1 MRVKLE
7 EKDFERLLSYCLHH
21 KNSGRMKYFY
31 EISIPDSE
39 YKSFLDWLEKCEDA
53 SLTYIFTVI
62 KRYEGH
68 KLLYGFTNFEVVED
82 FTFNCFD
89 FCFESDDILIKKFRE
104 WKYESEYILLPF
116 SLLGYFKVMDAI
128 ANEFDNIKPLISDVT
143 E

>member
-89 FCFESDDILIKKFRE
+89 FCFENDDILIKKFRE
-104 WKYESEYILLPF
+104 WKYESEYGELDITINLSKPEKDPKRLQMSLIIL
-116 SLLGYFKVMDAI
+116 
-128 ANEFDNIKPLISDVT
+128 NR
-143 E
+143 